1 MDATTECVNGTS
13 TVAVAADD
21 DDDDS
26 SRSLSTYRSHI
37 QKRHL
42 NLGRYYDGMMR
53 AGTSQLPTHDLRPNL
68 VLNHVN
74 FLSPKPTSSE
84 GVNEET
90 VRQGRRLLD
99 SIANSIDVKAQH
111 DENSE
116 HS

>member
-1 MDATTECVNGTS
+1 MDATTTTTECVDHAS
-13 TVAVAADD
+13 AADD
-21 DDDDS
+21 EDS

-68 VLNHVN
+68 VLHHAN
-74 FLSPKPTSSE
+74 FLSPEPTPSE

-90 VRQGRRLLD
+90 VRQGRLLLD
-99 SIANSIDVKAQH
+99 SIANSIDVKAQQ
-111 DENSE
+111 DENPE
-116 HS
+116 HA